1 MRFMENTFSAS
12 SNKVTPERSSHCL
25 LIIWRKLRQKNL
37 CYHRRDDADNSLL
50 QCLKKKNRKKT
61 TSDYHDQKYLPQ
73 PCAAKTLK
81 MRLGTDLQQDIL
93 LLRIPPL
100 LFMDKGKLENDV
112 YHKINKLS
120 PKPSVLK

>member
-12 SNKVTPERSSHCL
+12 SNKVIPEASSHCL
-25 LIIWRKLRQKNL
+25 LIIRRKLRQKNL

-61 TSDYHDQKYLPQ
+61 TSDYQKYLPQ

-93 LLRIPPL
+93 LLRIPLL
-100 LFMDKGKLENDV
+100 LFMDKGKLKNDV

-120 PKPSVLK
+120 PNPSVLK